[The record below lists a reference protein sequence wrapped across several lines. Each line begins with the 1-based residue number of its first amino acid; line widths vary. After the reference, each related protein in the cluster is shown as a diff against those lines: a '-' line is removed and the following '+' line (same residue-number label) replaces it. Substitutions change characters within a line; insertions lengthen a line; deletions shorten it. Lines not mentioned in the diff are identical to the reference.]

1 MAEEYEVV
9 PLDPIRALEKRVEKL
24 EQSIPEKTASVEF
37 LELVKTNQR
46 VVDDL
51 VKMNSEVINRLL
63 ALSDSINNLV
73 TKLNEFMNKFEVATG
88 EESDERIRELEE
100 ENKRLRTEHEEL
112 VERLSKIEKRVNAL
126 LIAKL
131 PIRRGTSVAPAASSK

>member
-24 EQSIPEKTASVEF
+24 EQIIPEKTASVEF

-88 EESDERIRELEE
+88 EESDERIREL
-100 ENKRLRTEHEEL
+100 

-131 PIRRGTSVAPAASSK
+131 PIRRGASVTPATSSK